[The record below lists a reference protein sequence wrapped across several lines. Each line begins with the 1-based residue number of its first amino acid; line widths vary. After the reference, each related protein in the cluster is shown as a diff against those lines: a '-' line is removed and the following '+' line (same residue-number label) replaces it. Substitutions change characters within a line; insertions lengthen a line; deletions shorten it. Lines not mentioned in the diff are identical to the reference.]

1 MNINPLQDVLRSL
14 VGQVVKVINPQ
25 SYIPT
30 ITGYKISSEV
40 YKAKVVS
47 LENGTV
53 KILTEVMSDPHKN
66 IKEKALQYIPVDQI
80 KRVTISKSDRLI
92 SL

>member
-1 MNINPLQDVLRSL
+1 M
-14 VGQVVKVINPQ
+14 
-25 SYIPT
+25 
-30 ITGYKISSEV
+30 TGYTISSEV

-47 LENGTV
+47 LENGTI
-53 KILTEVMSDPHKN
+53 KILTEFLSDPHKK